1 MKIITKDKIVVY
13 VLDDST
19 YVEIKDDFTV
29 IGEPPELYVS
39 DCKTN
44 NAKVFENVEAPI
56 DWFGG
61 KYIYDKSKFKLNP
74 DWIEPLPEPE
84 QPNTTGLEE
93 V

>member
-13 VLDDST
+13 VLEDSE
-19 YVEIKDDFTV
+19 YVEITDNFTI
-29 IGEPPELYVS
+29 IGNPETLIVS
-39 DCKTN
+39 DCKSD

-74 DWIEPLPEPE
+74 DWIEPLPEPT
-84 QPNTTGLEE
+84 QPNTTGLEQ

>member
-13 VLDDST
+13 VLEDSE
-19 YVEIKDDFTV
+19 YVEITDNFTI
-29 IGEPPELYVS
+29 IGNPETLIVS
-39 DCKTN
+39 DCKSD

-74 DWIEPLPEPE
+74 DWIEPLPEHT
-84 QPNTTGLEE
+84 QPNTTGLEQ

>member
-13 VLDDST
+13 VLEDFE
-19 YVEIKDDFTV
+19 YVEITDNFTI
-29 IGEPPELYVS
+29 IGNPETLIVS
-39 DCKTN
+39 DCKSD
-44 NAKVFENVEAPI
+44 NAKVFENVEAPT

-74 DWIEPLPEPE
+74 DWIEPLPEPQ
-84 QPNTTGLEE
+84 QPITTGLEQ